1 MEKNKLQTE
10 ICVGIDFN
18 TSNYCV
24 GVYIKGSVKIVP
36 NKIGDTITPSI
47 ILFKRDLKD
56 GESKEKIFVGEEVL
70 YEPIDD
76 IKHLIYGIKSLIG
89 LDYKQFCDSG
99 FNKSLNY
106 LVKNVDGQPKIE
118 IDYNVKNEEYVE
130 KKYYTVIEIISYI
143 FKKIVRNTEDFII
156 ETLEQK
162 DIRVK
167 NIVFTVPTQYTDK
180 QKKGILEA
188 AKLAG
193 IENPKVIIEP
203 IAVALAY
210 EIGKDLT
217 RVENEIFT
225 STNLEKYT
233 NKSKEKILIF
243 NLGEGT
249 SDITILTVTKD
260 NDDKINYEVDLTDN
274 DIYLGGNEFNKLL
287 IDYCI
292 NEFCKENE
300 LDKHILNNDIRAC
313 RILKV
318 KCANAIKL
326 LNIRNE
332 VTIKIENFYNEIDL
346 ILNVKRHEL
355 DSIYKPLYERI
366 NKKLNDVLEKGKY
379 KPGDIDKIL
388 LVGGETRISAIKNL
402 FIKIFGENKIKD
414 DIIQDEVIVIG
425 ATLESAKSQIE
436 QYMKFDLHDIIPYDI
451 GIAVKNPNLND
462 RNNGNILYP
471 IIKRFRKIPTE
482 KEKKFRVEL
491 TDDNPNV
498 HVIVYEGNQ
507 HYIKDSRRLGGEIFT
522 DLKKRCICI

>member
-47 ILFKRDLKD
+47 VLFKRDLKD
-56 GESKEKIFVGEEVL
+56 GEPKEKIFVGEEVL

-118 IDYNVKNEEYVE
+118 IDYNVKNEENVE
-130 KKYYTVIEIISYI
+130 KKYYTAIEIISYI

-162 DIRVK
+162 DIKIK

-180 QKKGILEA
+180 QKKCILEA

-217 RVENEIFT
+217 KVENEIFT

-233 NKSKEKILIF
+233 IKSKEKILIF

-249 SDITILTVTKD
+249 SDITILTVTKN

-346 ILNVKRHEL
+346 IFNVKRHEL

-366 NKKLNDVLEKGKY
+366 NKKLNNVLEKGKY
-379 KPGDIDKIL
+379 KPDDIDKIL

-402 FIKIFGENKIKD
+402 FIKIF
-414 DIIQDEVIVIG
+414 
-425 ATLESAKSQIE
+425 
-436 QYMKFDLHDIIPYDI
+436 
-451 GIAVKNPNLND
+451 
-462 RNNGNILYP
+462 
-471 IIKRFRKIPTE
+471 
-482 KEKKFRVEL
+482 
-491 TDDNPNV
+491 
-498 HVIVYEGNQ
+498 
-507 HYIKDSRRLGGEIFT
+507 
-522 DLKKRCICI
+522 

>member
-56 GESKEKIFVGEEVL
+56 GEPKEKIFVGEEVL

-118 IDYNVKNEEYVE
+118 IDYNVKNEENVE
-130 KKYYTVIEIISYI
+130 KKYYTAIEIISYI

-162 DIRVK
+162 DIKIK

-180 QKKGILEA
+180 QKKCILEA

-217 RVENEIFT
+217 KVENEIFT

-233 NKSKEKILIF
+233 IKSKEKILIF

-249 SDITILTVTKD
+249 SDITILTVTKN

-346 ILNVKRHEL
+346 IFNVKRHEL

-366 NKKLNDVLEKGKY
+366 NKKLNNVLEKGKY
-379 KPGDIDKIL
+379 KPDDIDKIL

-402 FIKIFGENKIKD
+402 FIKIF
-414 DIIQDEVIVIG
+414 
-425 ATLESAKSQIE
+425 
-436 QYMKFDLHDIIPYDI
+436 
-451 GIAVKNPNLND
+451 
-462 RNNGNILYP
+462 
-471 IIKRFRKIPTE
+471 
-482 KEKKFRVEL
+482 
-491 TDDNPNV
+491 
-498 HVIVYEGNQ
+498 
-507 HYIKDSRRLGGEIFT
+507 
-522 DLKKRCICI
+522 

>member
-118 IDYNVKNEEYVE
+118 IDYNVKNEENVE
-130 KKYYTVIEIISYI
+130 KKYYTAIEIISYI

-162 DIRVK
+162 DIKIK

-180 QKKGILEA
+180 QKNGILQA

-225 STNLEKYT
+225 STNLEK
-233 NKSKEKILIF
+233 
-243 NLGEGT
+243 
-249 SDITILTVTKD
+249 
-260 NDDKINYEVDLTDN
+260 
-274 DIYLGGNEFNKLL
+274 
-287 IDYCI
+287 
-292 NEFCKENE
+292 
-300 LDKHILNNDIRAC
+300 
-313 RILKV
+313 
-318 KCANAIKL
+318 
-326 LNIRNE
+326 
-332 VTIKIENFYNEIDL
+332 
-346 ILNVKRHEL
+346 
-355 DSIYKPLYERI
+355 
-366 NKKLNDVLEKGKY
+366 
-379 KPGDIDKIL
+379 
-388 LVGGETRISAIKNL
+388 
-402 FIKIFGENKIKD
+402 
-414 DIIQDEVIVIG
+414 
-425 ATLESAKSQIE
+425 
-436 QYMKFDLHDIIPYDI
+436 
-451 GIAVKNPNLND
+451 
-462 RNNGNILYP
+462 
-471 IIKRFRKIPTE
+471 
-482 KEKKFRVEL
+482 
-491 TDDNPNV
+491 
-498 HVIVYEGNQ
+498 
-507 HYIKDSRRLGGEIFT
+507 
-522 DLKKRCICI
+522 